1 MTPDAV
7 IPLLRV
13 DDLAVEFDT
22 PKGPLRAVRGVS
34 FQVDEGETLAIVGE
48 SGSGKSVTAQ
58 ALLGLVPPRARVTGG
73 RVVIEGRDV
82 TGLPDREWQRLRG
95 ERIAMIFQDPL
106 SALNPSLTV
115 GYQIAEM
122 FRRHRGLG
130 RAESRRLATELMVQV
145 GIPDAARRLDDHPH
159 RFSGGMRQRVMIAM
173 ALALDPRLLIADEP
187 TTALDVTVQA
197 QILRLLRQ
205 RQRAERLGMILIS
218 HDLGVVARAADRVA
232 VMYAGRI
239 AEVGTVAEVYERPAH
254 PYTLGLMRAVPAHP
268 HTRDVPAPRD
278 GGGPLV
284 AIDGHPPDPTAPPAG
299 CSFHPRCPFA
309 RDKCR
314 EVEPEPREVA
324 PGRTSACHFAEE
336 VMAGVHTDA
345 R

>member
-1 MTPDAV
+1 MTP
-7 IPLLRV
+7 LLEV
-13 DDLAVEFDT
+13 DGLAVEFDT

-34 FQVDEGETLAIVGE
+34 FQVNEGETLAIVGE

-58 ALLGLVPPRARVTGG
+58 TLLGLVPLRARIAAG
-73 RVVIEGRDV
+73 RVAIEGRDV
-82 TGLPDREWQRLRG
+82 TELPEREWRSLRG

-122 FRRHRGLG
+122 FRRHRGLS
-130 RAESRRLATELMVQV
+130 RRESRSRAVELMTQV

-173 ALALDPRLLIADEP
+173 ALALDPGLLIADEP

-205 RQRAERLGMILIS
+205 RQRAGRLGMIIIS

-239 AEVGTVAEVYERPAH
+239 VETGTVAEVYERPAH
-254 PYTLGLMRAVPAHP
+254 PYTLGLMRAVP
-268 HTRDVPAPRD
+268 TLRDDGAP
-278 GGGPLV
+278 LE
-284 AIDGHPPDPTAPPAG
+284 AIDGHPPDLAAPPTG

-309 RDKCR
+309 RDRCR
-314 EVEPEPREVA
+314 EVEPEPRELGPQRA
-324 PGRTSACHFAEE
+324 AACHFAEE
-336 VMAGVHTDA
+336 MIAGVHTGA

>member
-1 MTPDAV
+1 MTGV
-7 IPLLRV
+7 LLQV

-34 FQVDEGETLAIVGE
+34 FQVGEGETLAIVGE
-48 SGSGKSVTAQ
+48 SGSGKSVTAHT
-58 ALLGLVPPRARVTGG
+58 LMGLVPLRARIVSG
-73 RVVIEGRDV
+73 RVTIEGRDV
-82 TGLPDREWQRLRG
+82 TGLSDKEWRELRG

-122 FRRHRGLG
+122 FRRHRRLG
-130 RAESRRLATELMVQV
+130 RKESRRLAVGLMEQV
-145 GIPDAARRLDDHPH
+145 GIPDAERRLDDHPH
-159 RFSGGMRQRVMIAM
+159 RFSGGMRQRVMIAI

-205 RQRAERLGMILIS
+205 RQRADRLGMIIIS

-239 AEVGTVAEVYERPAH
+239 VETGTVAEVYERPAH
-254 PYTLGLMRAVPAHP
+254 PYTLGLMRAVP
-268 HTRDVPAPRD
+268 TPRD
-278 GGGPLV
+278 GGAPLE
-284 AIDGHPPDPTAPPAG
+284 AIDGQPPDLLAPPDG
-299 CSFHPRCPFA
+299 CAFHPRCPFA

-314 EVEPEPREVA
+314 EVDPEQHELGPRRA
-324 PGRTSACHFAEE
+324 SACHFAEE
-336 VMAGVHTDA
+336 VMTGVHTGHG
-345 R
+345 

>member
-1 MTPDAV
+1 M
-7 IPLLRV
+7 
-13 DDLAVEFDT
+13 
-22 PKGPLRAVRGVS
+22 
-34 FQVDEGETLAIVGE
+34 
-48 SGSGKSVTAQ
+48 
-58 ALLGLVPPRARVTGG
+58 
-73 RVVIEGRDV
+73 VIEGRDV
-82 TGLPDREWQRLRG
+82 TGLSDREWQRLRG

-130 RAESRRLATELMVQV
+130 RAESRRRATELMVQV

-159 RFSGGMRQRVMIAM
+159 RFSGGMRQRVMIAI
-173 ALALDPRLLIADEP
+173 ALSLDPRLLIADEP

-197 QILRLLRQ
+197 QILRLLRR
-205 RQRAERLGMILIS
+205 RQQADRLRMILIS
-218 HDLGVVARAADRVA
+218 HVLGVVARAADRVA

-239 AEVGTVAEVYERPAH
+239 AEVGTVAEVYQRPAH
-254 PYTLGLMRAVPAHP
+254 PYTLGLMRAVPAL
-268 HTRDVPAPRD
+268 RD

-284 AIDGHPPDPTAPPAG
+284 AIDGQPPDPTAPLAG

-324 PGRTSACHFAEE
+324 PGRVGACHFAEE
-336 VMAGVHTDA
+336 VIAGVHTGA

>member
-1 MTPDAV
+1 MVNESDA
-7 IPLLRV
+7 PLLEV
-13 DDLAVEFDT
+13 EDLSVEFDT
-22 PKGPLRAVRGVS
+22 PAGPLRAVRGVS
-34 FQVDEGETLAIVGE
+34 FQVGACETLAIVGE

-58 ALLGLVPPRARVTGG
+58 ALMGLVPPSARVAGG

-82 TGLPDREWQRLRG
+82 VGLPDREWRKVRG

-122 FRRHRGLG
+122 FRRHRGTG
-130 RAESRRLATELMVQV
+130 RADARRRAAELMAQV
-145 GIPDAARRLDDHPH
+145 GIPDAERRLGEYPH

-205 RQRAERLGMILIS
+205 RQRADRLGMILIS

-239 AEVGTVAEVYERPAH
+239 VETGTVAEVYERPAH
-254 PYTLGLMRAVPAHP
+254 PYTRSLMRAVP
-268 HTRDVPAPRD
+268 TGWDDDAP
-278 GGGPLV
+278 LE
-284 AIDGHPPDPTAPPAG
+284 AIEGQPPDLAALPAG

-309 RDKCR
+309 RDLCR
-314 EVEPEPREVA
+314 EVEPEPRDLGHRRA
-324 PGRTSACHFAEE
+324 GACHFSEE
-336 VMAGVHTDA
+336 VIAHA
-345 R
+345 RSH

>member
-1 MTPDAV
+1 MAV
-7 IPLLRV
+7 TTADKTANLLEV
-13 DDLAVEFDT
+13 EDLAVEFDT
-22 PKGPLRAVRGVS
+22 PNGPLRAVRGVS
-34 FQVDEGETLAIVGE
+34 FEVGEAETLAIVGE

-58 ALLGLVPPRARVTGG
+58 TLMGLVPLNARIAGG
-73 RVVIEGRDV
+73 RVTIEGRDV
-82 TGLPDREWQRLRG
+82 IGLPDREWRELRG

-122 FRRHRGLG
+122 FRRHRGTR
-130 RAESRRLATELMVQV
+130 RAEARRRSAELMALV
-145 GIPDAARRLDDHPH
+145 GIPDAERRMDDHPH

-173 ALALDPRLLIADEP
+173 ALALDPLLLIADEP

-205 RQRAERLGMILIS
+205 RQQAQRLGMILIS

-239 AEVGTVAEVYERPAH
+239 VETGTVAEVYERPAH
-254 PYTLGLMRAVPAHP
+254 PYTLGLMRAVP
-268 HTRDVPAPRD
+268 DPRD
-278 GGGPLV
+278 TGVPLE
-284 AIDGHPPDPTAPPAG
+284 AIEGQPPDLAAPPPG

-309 RDKCR
+309 RDVCR
-314 EVEPEPREVA
+314 TDDPAPLALGPRRV
-324 PGRTSACHFAEE
+324 SACHFAEE
-336 VMAGVHTDA
+336 VAAHGV
-345 R
+345 RG

>member
-1 MTPDAV
+1 MTNQAAPHLLAV
-7 IPLLRV
+7 E
-13 DDLAVEFDT
+13 DLAVEFDT
-22 PKGPLRAVRGVS
+22 PQGPQRAVRGVS
-34 FQVDEGETLAIVGE
+34 FEVGECETLAIVGE

-58 ALLGLVPPRARVTGG
+58 TVMGLIPLRARVAGG
-73 RVVIEGRDV
+73 RVVLEGRDV
-82 TGLPDREWQRLRG
+82 VGLSDREWRKLRG

-122 FRRHRGLG
+122 FRRHRGMG
-130 RAESRRLATELMVQV
+130 RKDARRRAAELMDQV

-173 ALALDPRLLIADEP
+173 ALALDPLLLIADEP

-197 QILRLLRQ
+197 QILRLLRE
-205 RQRAERLGMILIS
+205 RQRTDRLGMILIS

-239 AEVGTVAEVYERPAH
+239 VETGTVAEVYERPAH
-254 PYTLGLMRAVPAHP
+254 PYTLGLMRAVP
-268 HTRDVPAPRD
+268 TSRD
-278 GGGPLV
+278 GGAPLE
-284 AIDGHPPDPTAPPAG
+284 AIEGQPPSLTDPPTG

-309 RDKCR
+309 RDVCR
-314 EVEPEPREVA
+314 ESDPEPRVLGPRRA
-324 PGRTSACHFAEE
+324 SACHFTEE
-336 VMAGVHTDA
+336 VIANA
-345 R
+345 RER

>member
-1 MTPDAV
+1 MTP
-7 IPLLRV
+7 LLEV
-13 DDLAVEFDT
+13 DGLAVEFDT

-34 FQVDEGETLAIVGE
+34 FQVNEGETLAIVGE

-58 ALLGLVPPRARVTGG
+58 TLLGLVPLRARIAAG
-73 RVVIEGRDV
+73 RVAIEGRDV
-82 TGLPDREWQRLRG
+82 TELPEREWRSLRG

-122 FRRHRGLG
+122 FRRHRGLS
-130 RAESRRLATELMVQV
+130 RRESRSRAVELMTQV

-205 RQRAERLGMILIS
+205 RQRAGRLGMIIIS

-239 AEVGTVAEVYERPAH
+239 VETGTVAEVYERPAH
-254 PYTLGLMRAVPAHP
+254 PYTLGLMRAVP
-268 HTRDVPAPRD
+268 TLRDDGAP
-278 GGGPLV
+278 LE
-284 AIDGHPPDPTAPPAG
+284 AIDGHPPDLAAPPTG

-309 RDKCR
+309 RDRCR
-314 EVEPEPREVA
+314 EVEPEPRELGPQRA
-324 PGRTSACHFAEE
+324 AACHFAEE
-336 VMAGVHTDA
+336 MIAGVHTGA